1 MATQWRDD
9 GFRYGAVTR
18 VLHWAMALLLAWQFA
33 GMAIKLIVG
42 KAPIT
47 AFWVGTHKGVGVI
60 LLTLIVLRALWGLY
74 NMKARP
80 AHGGGF
86 WGLAAKVGHLALYA
100 LMLIVPALALLRQY
114 GSGKPLDVFGVRLI
128 DGGWAEVS
136 WMTAPANAVHG
147 LLAWVL
153 LAAIA
158 GHILMVLVHRF
169 IWKDGTTRRMIG

>member
-1 MATQWRDD
+1 MTMRLRDD

-33 GMAIKLIVG
+33 GMAIKLTVG

-47 AFWVGTHKGVGVI
+47 AFWVGTHKGIGVI
-60 LLTLIVLRALWGLY
+60 LLVLIVLRAFWGLY
-74 NMKARP
+74 NMKTRP

-86 WGLAAKVGHLALYA
+86 WGLAARVGHLALYV

-128 DGGWAEVS
+128 NGGWAEAP

-169 IWKDGTTRRMIG
+169 IWKDGTTRRMIA

>member
-1 MATQWRDD
+1 MTMQLRDD
-9 GFRYGAVTR
+9 GFRYGVVTR
-18 VLHWAMALLLAWQFA
+18 ALHWAMALLLAWQFT
-33 GMAIKLIVG
+33 GMAIKLTVG

-47 AFWVGTHKGVGVI
+47 AFWVGTHRGIGVI
-60 LLTLIVLRALWGLY
+60 LLALIVLRALWGLY
-74 NMKARP
+74 NMKTRP

-86 WGLAAKVGHLALYA
+86 WGLAARGGHLALYL

-128 DGGWAEVS
+128 NGGWAEAP